1 MDPIISVRNT
11 GEKIFVT
18 HLIGE
23 KTDTK
28 TEEFTYGDIID
39 MKVNVMSL
47 IEHPEY
53 YAMDTDKRLIVRT
66 DFCNKDKHRLR
77 S

>member
-1 MDPIISVRNT
+1 MEPIIAVRNT
-11 GEKIFVT
+11 GERLIVT
-18 HLIGE
+18 FLAGD

-28 TEEFTYGDIID
+28 TDEFTYGEIID

-53 YAMDTDKRLIVRT
+53 YAMDMDKRMIVRT
-66 DFCNKDKHRLR
+66 DFCSRGK